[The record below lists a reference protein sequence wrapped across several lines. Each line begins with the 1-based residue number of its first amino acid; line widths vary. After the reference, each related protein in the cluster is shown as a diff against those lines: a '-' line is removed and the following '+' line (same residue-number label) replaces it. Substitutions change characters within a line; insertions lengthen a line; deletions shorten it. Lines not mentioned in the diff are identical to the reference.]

1 VGSERA
7 LDGPGAGAR
16 RGPGG
21 KHARWAAGALA
32 RLGGGRG
39 MGRGA
44 EGFLLCLLS
53 LFLFSIGYLGFG
65 L

>member
-32 RLGGGRG
+32 RLGGG
-39 MGRGA
+39 A
-44 EGFLLCLLS
+44 AWEGGLKASSFVYYPYFFFLLG
-53 LFLFSIGYLGFG
+53 I
-65 L
+65 